1 MKIFGFFG
9 DFKDAA
15 FTTKGAVAFTTGSVI
30 ATWVPVHVAHKEA
43 VDAKK
48 SSNAGGDGA
57 MAVSSLAAA
66 ASALYLT
73 LF

>member
-9 DFKDAA
+9 DYKDAA
-15 FTTKGAVAFTTGSVI
+15 YTIKGAVAFETGTVS

-43 VDAKK
+43 VDAKRAT
-48 SSNAGGDGA
+48 NAGTGGA

>member
-9 DFKDAA
+9 DYKDAA
-15 FTTKGAVAFTTGSVI
+15 YTVKGAVDFKAGSVS

-48 SSNAGGDGA
+48 SSNAGSDGA
-57 MAVSSLAAA
+57 MAVSTLAAA